1 MILPFYWPCL
11 DYTWGVGEWRSHPSG
26 VSRACAGTGM
36 CFSLD
41 WSSTSVHYRHV
52 FLRMFWQ
59 SSDMLLQ
66 KLSFDFTAYQGE
78 GNKIQTITWHI
89 SLIAPAC
96 LCPLL
101 SGTGLFFFSADCL
114 PPSFGP
120 LWCPHPFEFKS
131 DPSTSGECGPAS
143 EVIFPGSGEEQCWSK
158 GPLSCGGLW
167 PCTVLPPGPE
177 SKHSSLGLYVGCLRE
192 SCVLQ
197 FRALGHCLP
206 FPVRLD

>member
-1 MILPFYWPCL
+1 
-11 DYTWGVGEWRSHPSG
+11 
-26 VSRACAGTGM
+26 M

-101 SGTGLFFFSADCL
+101 SGTGLFFFLQIVFRPPLDLYDVLIHLNSNQIPRHLESVDRPVKSFSRGVVKNSA
-114 PPSFGP
+114 G
-120 LWCPHPFEFKS
+120 
-131 DPSTSGECGPAS
+131 AR
-143 EVIFPGSGEEQCWSK
+143 
-158 GPLSCGGLW
+158 
-167 PCTVLPPGPE
+167 VL
-177 SKHSSLGLYVGCLRE
+177 
-192 SCVLQ
+192 
-197 FRALGHCLP
+197 
-206 FPVRLD
+206 FPVVDYDPVQCYLQDLRVSIAP